1 MLPESNMPNEFDLSL
16 INALQ
21 LAPRATWAELAPV
34 LDADPTTLAR
44 RWKRLEDEGLARI
57 AAFPRRRVMARRHLS
72 YVELSCRNGT
82 VERVAAILAED
93 RDTLSIQF
101 VAGSHQ
107 LMLTVVPG
115 GGLADY
121 LLNWV
126 GGIPDVVSYR
136 VHVVTEVPREAYLWQ
151 VRALSPGQRRRLR
164 ALSPAPRDSPGN
176 ERVTE
181 LDQGIVDLL
190 CADARLGYQ
199 TIAERLEIAPTTAAR
214 RINRLLR
221 DGLLGLRCDI
231 SRAHMGWP
239 SAATLWGTVEPEVL
253 DSVPDL
259 GERIPEVRL
268 CTTIAGPENTLFIL
282 WLRDAPDLT
291 RVERRLLEE
300 LPGLR
305 IADRRMTL
313 RAFKFMGGVT
323 DADQRFVRSVPVQL
337 RSPGDP

>member
-1 MLPESNMPNEFDLSL
+1 MPNEFDLSL

-44 RWKRLEDEGLARI
+44 RWKRLEDDGLARI

-164 ALSPAPRDSPGN
+164 ALAPARRDSPGN
-176 ERVTE
+176 EHVTE

-259 GERIPEVRL
+259 GDRVPEVRL

-313 RAFKFMGGVT
+313 RTFKFMGGVT

-337 RSPGDP
+337 RSPDDR

>member
-1 MLPESNMPNEFDLSL
+1 MPESNMPNEFDLSL

-44 RWKRLEDEGLARI
+44 RWKRLEDDGLARI

-164 ALSPAPRDSPGN
+164 ALAPARRDSPGN
-176 ERVTE
+176 EHVTE

-259 GERIPEVRL
+259 GDRVPEVRL

-313 RAFKFMGGVT
+313 RTFKFMGGVT

-337 RSPGDP
+337 RSPDDR

>member
-1 MLPESNMPNEFDLSL
+1 MPNEFDLSL

-21 LAPRATWAELAPV
+21 LAPRAAWAELGPV

-57 AAFPRRRVMARRHLS
+57 AAFPRRRVMARRYLS
-72 YVELSCRNGT
+72 YVELSCRNGS
-82 VERVAAILAED
+82 VERVAAALAED

-164 ALSPAPRDSPGN
+164 ALSPTVRDPGGS

-181 LDQGIVDLL
+181 LDQSIVDLL

-199 TIAERLEIAPTTAAR
+199 AIAERLDIAPTTAAR

-253 DSVPDL
+253 DGVPDL

-313 RAFKFMGGVT
+313 RTFKFMGGVT
-323 DADQRFVRSVPVQL
+323 DSEQRFVRSVPIQL
-337 RSPGDP
+337 RSPEDP

>member
-1 MLPESNMPNEFDLSL
+1 
-16 INALQ
+16 
-21 LAPRATWAELAPV
+21 V

-44 RWKRLEDEGLARI
+44 RWRRLEEEGLARI

-72 YVELSCRNGT
+72 YVELSCRNGS
-82 VERVAAILAED
+82 VERVAAALAED

-115 GGLADY
+115 AGLADY

-151 VRALSPGQRRRLR
+151 VRALSPAQRRRLR
-164 ALSPAPRDSPGN
+164 ALAPTLRDPVGD

-181 LDQGIVDLL
+181 LDQEIVDLL
-190 CADARLGYQ
+190 CRDARLGYQ
-199 TIAERLEIAPTTAAR
+199 AIADRLDVAPTTAAR

-239 SAATLWGTVEPEVL
+239 SAATLWGTVDPSVL
-253 DSVPDL
+253 DAVPDL

-313 RAFKFMGGVT
+313 RTFKFMGGVT

>member
-1 MLPESNMPNEFDLSL
+1 MPESSTPNEFDLTL

-21 LAPRATWAELAPV
+21 LAPRATWAELGPI
-34 LDADPTTLAR
+34 LDADATTLAR
-44 RWKRLEDEGLARI
+44 RWKRLEDSGLARI

-82 VERVAAILAED
+82 VERVAAVLAED

-151 VRALSPGQRRRLR
+151 VRALSPDQRRRLR
-164 ALSPAPRDSPGN
+164 ALSPARRDPVGN

-181 LDQGIVDLL
+181 LDQSIVDLL

-199 TIAERLEIAPTTAAR
+199 TIAERLDVAPTTAAR

-231 SRAHMGWP
+231 SRVHMGWP
-239 SAATLWGTVEPEVL
+239 SAATLWGSLEPEVL
-253 DSVPDL
+253 DGVPDL

-313 RAFKFMGGVT
+313 RTFKFMGGVT
-323 DADQRFVRSVPVQL
+323 DAAQRFVRSVPVQL
-337 RSPGDP
+337 R